1 MNFVDEAVAE
11 RTEEHKAVDS
21 PVVDILVVDSL
32 VVVGNLVVDI
42 PAAGKHLF
50 RKTPVPD
57 NL

>member
-21 PVVDILVVDSL
+21 PVVDILVVDNL
-32 VVVGNLVVDI
+32 VVEGNLVVDT

-50 RKTPVPD
+50 RMTPVPD